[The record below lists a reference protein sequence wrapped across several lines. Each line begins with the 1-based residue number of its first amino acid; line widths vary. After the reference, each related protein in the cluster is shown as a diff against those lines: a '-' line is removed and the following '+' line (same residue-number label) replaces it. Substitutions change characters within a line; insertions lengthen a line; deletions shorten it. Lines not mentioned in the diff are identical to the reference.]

1 MEIRIDDLQGAGIIG
16 LLEEHLADMHATSPA
31 ESVHALD
38 VKALQHPSITFWSAA
53 EGDNVLGCVA
63 LKSLSPEHGEIKSMR
78 TSGAAR
84 NKGVAT
90 KLLNHLITEA
100 QSRGFKQLS
109 LETGTQEY
117 FSAAHCLYAKHGFVD
132 CEPFGDYQPDPN
144 SKFMTLVLAQ

>member
-1 MEIRIDDLQGAGIIG
+1 MEIKIDDLQGAGIIG

-38 VKALQHPSITFWSAA
+38 VEALQHPSITFWSAA
-53 EGDNVLGCVA
+53 EGDSVLGCVA

-78 TSGAAR
+78 TAGAAR

-90 KLLNHLITEA
+90 KLLHHLITEA
-100 QSRGFKQLS
+100 KSRGFKQLS

-117 FSAAHCLYAKHGFVD
+117 FSAAHCLYAKYGFVD